1 MEKKWEMDGISM
13 GYEWSSHGSIDGI
26 LLGSYLNIF
35 EQQWE
40 MDEVSMLFSLDIDEG

>member
-1 MEKKWEMDGISM
+1 MESRWDTNGV
-13 GYEWSSHGSIDGI
+13 SSHGSIDGI

>member
-1 MEKKWEMDGISM
+1 MESRWDTNGV
-13 GYEWSSHGSIDGI
+13 SSPGSIDGI

>member
-1 MEKKWEMDGISM
+1 MESRWDTNGV
-13 GYEWSSHGSIDGI
+13 SSHGSIDGI

-40 MDEVSMLFSLDIDEG
+40 MDEVPDQNGGFFPGNSWYD